1 MSSQTN
7 QHDPDESKRRQEEMQ
22 AQGAASQHASSL
34 AAQDLDE
41 LSTSE
46 FIETLFEDDVDS
58 SFFNQ
63 LQDQLGPELS
73 RLHALANEGPEEMR
87 RHRWLNENRAEQ
99 ILHEHN
105 PGRLCKG
112 PFLALA
118 QGVNDA
124 PDRAVSDELTQYEKR
139 MIREAIQV
147 KTAKQSLAQDAQ
159 GLRSFTEATAVSRV
173 EHPDE
178 GDSKNQSMFKKVF
191 GR

>member
-1 MSSQTN
+1 MRRN
-7 QHDPDESKRRQEEMQ
+7 NNEPDAEEQKRRQEEMQ

-58 SFFNQ
+58 QFFNE
-63 LQDQLGPELS
+63 LSDQLGPELS
-73 RLHALANEGPEEMR
+73 RLHALANEGEEEMR

-105 PGRLCKG
+105 PGRLCSG
-112 PFLALA
+112 PFLRLA
-118 QGVNDA
+118 QGVNQS
-124 PDRAVSDELTQYEKR
+124 PDRAVTDELTSYEER
-139 MIREAIQV
+139 MIREALQV
-147 KTAKQSLAQDAQ
+147 KTAKQSLAQDAR

-173 EHPDE
+173 EHPD
-178 GDSKNQSMFKKVF
+178 DSESKSQGALNKVF